1 MSTLC
6 VHDVDRPDVGGVA
19 PKMQAICKATTEALQ
34 APWLQ
39 IRTDD
44 NICSSVTIKGSLEP
58 KSEWQ
63 GGIWHNSRYFMF
75 FISPE
80 KGKRYYE
87 DGDKVTAELHNCHG
101 VNKFRKYTSTPEN
114 VIAKIQTWIESN

>member
-19 PKMQAICKATTEALQ
+19 PKMLAICEATKEALQ

-39 IRTDD
+39 ILTDD
-44 NICSSVTIKGSLEP
+44 NLCSSVTIKGSLEP

-63 GGIWHNSRYFMF
+63 SGIWMNSRYFMF
-75 FISPE
+75 FIHAE

-87 DGDKVTAELHNCHG
+87 DGDRVSVELHTCHG
-101 VNKFRKYTSTPEN
+101 VNKFRKYTATPEK
-114 VIAKIQTWIESN
+114 VIAKLKTWIESH

>member
-1 MSTLC
+1 MI
-6 VHDVDRPDVGGVA
+6 VHDIDRPDVADVT
-19 PKMQAICKATTEALQ
+19 PKMQAICEAAREALQ

-44 NICSSVTIKGSLEP
+44 NLCSSVTIKGSLEP

-75 FISPE
+75 FINPE
-80 KGKRYYE
+80 KDKRYYE
-87 DGDKVTAELHNCHG
+87 DGGKVSVKLHAG
-101 VNKFRKYTSTPEN
+101 REVNKFRKYTATPEK
-114 VIAKIQTWIESN
+114 VIAKLKTWIKSH